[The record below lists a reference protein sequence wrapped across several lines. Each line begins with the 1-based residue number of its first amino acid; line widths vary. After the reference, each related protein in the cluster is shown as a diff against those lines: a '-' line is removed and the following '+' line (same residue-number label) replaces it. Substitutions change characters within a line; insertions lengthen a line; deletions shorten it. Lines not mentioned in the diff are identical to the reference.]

1 MTFQSGVKKVF
12 FIAMYRSPNQS
23 NEDFYVFYR
32 RLQEIF
38 DIIKDAKPY
47 CVILTGDLNCR
58 SKQFWSD
65 DFDSPKGVALDEL
78 IESNN
83 LTQLIDQPTNF
94 EPRGKS
100 CVALIIADQPNLLVD
115 YGIHSSLDN
124 NCHHRII
131 HGKNNISVSSPPHYK
146 RQIWDYAKAD
156 KDEIC
161 QFLTNIDWISKFK
174 DLSTDEMVQQF
185 TSTVMGMMSRFI
197 PNKMIIC
204 NHKDP
209 PWITRRLK
217 LRLSESIEFIINL
230 LNEVINSMNG
240 NLLE

>member
-1 MTFQSGVKKVF
+1 MGFAYTLKRTFLLNEGKAWKITKETVIYDISIRRKKVF

-23 NEDFYVFYR
+23 NEEFYVFYR

-100 CVALIIADQPNLLVD
+100 CVALIITDQPNLLVD

-131 HGKNNISVSSPPHYK
+131 HGKK
-146 RQIWDYAKAD
+146 
-156 KDEIC
+156 
-161 QFLTNIDWISKFK
+161 
-174 DLSTDEMVQQF
+174 
-185 TSTVMGMMSRFI
+185 
-197 PNKMIIC
+197 
-204 NHKDP
+204 
-209 PWITRRLK
+209 
-217 LRLSESIEFIINL
+217 
-230 LNEVINSMNG
+230 
-240 NLLE
+240 